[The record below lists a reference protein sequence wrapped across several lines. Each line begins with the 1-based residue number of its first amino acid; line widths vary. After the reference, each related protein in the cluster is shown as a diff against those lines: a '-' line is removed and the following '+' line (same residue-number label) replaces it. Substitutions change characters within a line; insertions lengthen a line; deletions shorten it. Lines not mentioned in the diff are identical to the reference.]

1 MHISISVEQLE
12 VLVLGDRPE
21 MASAMKTEG
30 VRTRFQRHASYA
42 ATVGTD
48 ALGVPADHLRLSE
61 ALAADPD
68 VELLV

>member
-1 MHISISVEQLE
+1 
-12 VLVLGDRPE
+12 
-21 MASAMKTEG
+21 
-30 VRTRFQRHASYA
+30 
-42 ATVGTD
+42 VGTD